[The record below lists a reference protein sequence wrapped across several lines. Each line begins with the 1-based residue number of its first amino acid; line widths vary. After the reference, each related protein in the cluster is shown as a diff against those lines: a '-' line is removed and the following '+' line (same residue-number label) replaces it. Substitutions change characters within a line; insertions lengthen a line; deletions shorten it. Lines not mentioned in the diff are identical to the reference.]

1 MKAFEHLVDKL
12 RDDGHHVKESGTGR
26 AVAQCPAHED
36 RSPSLALTA
45 TETKVLA
52 FCHAGC
58 ETEDVLSALG
68 LVTRD
73 LFNEPRTRYDYADP
87 SGTVLRSVARTYD
100 NTGTKK
106 TFRPAGGD
114 VKAAILYRLPQVVE
128 AVKAGTTVYLVEGEE
143 DVHALEAVG
152 LVATTGPQGANSVGK
167 VDFTPLKDAVVVAV
181 VDKDD
186 AGKRWANAVEEKVG
200 KIARALS
207 FVEAATGKDAAD
219 HIAADHGVEDF
230 VELEVEDASPL
241 RRARITWA
249 SQIEP
254 EPVVWAWETDNVG
267 RIPSGSL
274 SIAAGREGT
283 GKSSFGIWKAAHIT
297 KGTLPGA
304 YFGTPRRVFY
314 VAVEDS
320 WKYTLVPRLMAAGAD
335 LSMIGRFEV
344 VSMDEDELTLS
355 LPADNAL
362 LEREVRRHEVA
373 LVVID
378 PLMSVIGEK
387 IDTHREREVRS
398 ALDPLAKIADRTN
411 SIFLGI
417 AHFNK
422 GGGSD
427 AASLIT
433 GSGAFKNVPRTV
445 FGFARDESDESGSRV
460 MSQVKNSLG
469 RDDLPSLSYVIESA
483 EVQTKKGVALT
494 GRFTF
499 TGESDRTVAEILRD
513 SRRDPDDM
521 EEAKDAAS
529 WIREYLASMGGEAPA
544 KDVLAAGKAIGYT
557 EKTLKNARRK
567 VASTVKSGNTTGS
580 AWSWILPEGHS
591 EGPEGPTNQTPGPSG
606 PSPGP
611 SALPDVT
618 NVTDRTC
625 EVCGQ
630 PLEPGQVRHGPC
642 YWKALQRDRV
652 DAANDKA
659 RRSA

>member
-1 MKAFEHLVDKL
+1 MTAFERLVDKL
-12 RDDGHHVKESGTGR
+12 RDDGHHVKESGTSK

-36 RSPSLALTA
+36 RSPSLSLTA
-45 TETKVLA
+45 TETKVLVH
-52 FCHAGC
+52 CHAGC

-73 LFNEPRTRYDYADP
+73 LFNEPRTRYDYADQA
-87 SGTVLRSVARTYD
+87 GTVLRSVARTYD
-100 NTGTKK
+100 SAGVKK

-128 AVKAGTTVYLVEGEE
+128 AVQAGTTVYLVEGEE

-152 LVATTGPQGANSVGK
+152 LVATTGPQGANSIRK
-167 VDFTPLKDAVVVAV
+167 VDFTPLKSAVVVAV
-181 VDKDD
+181 IDKDD
-186 AGKRWANAVEEKVG
+186 AGKKWAATVEEKLRDKV
-200 KIARALS
+200 KMLT
-207 FVEAATGKDAAD
+207 FVEASTGKDAAD
-219 HIAADHGVEDF
+219 HIAAGHGIEDF
-230 VELEVEDASPL
+230 VELEVEEEVAL
-241 RRARITWA
+241 RRARVTWA
-249 SQIEP
+249 SEIEP
-254 EPVVWAWETDNVG
+254 EPVVWAWESDDGNG
-267 RIPSGSL
+267 RVPSGSL

-283 GKSSFGIWKAAHIT
+283 GKSSFGIWLAAHIT

-320 WKYTLVPRLMAAGAD
+320 WKHTLVPRLMAAGAD
-335 LSMIGRFEV
+335 LSRVGRFDV
-344 VSMDEDELTLS
+344 VAHDDDELTLS
-355 LPADNAL
+355 LPTDNVL
-362 LEREVRRHEVA
+362 LEREVRRNEVA

-398 ALDPLAKIADRTN
+398 ALDPLAKLADRSE

-433 GSGAFKNVPRTV
+433 GSGAFKNVPRSV

-469 RDDLPSLSYVIESA
+469 RDDLPSLSYVIESFDV
-483 EVQTKKGVALT
+483 ETKKGIATT
-494 GRFTF
+494 GKFTF
-499 TGESDRTVAEILRD
+499 TGESDKSVAEILRD
-513 SRRDPDDM
+513 SRRDPDDV

-529 WIREYLASMGGEAPA
+529 WIRDYLASVGGEAPA
-544 KDVLAAGKAIGYT
+544 KDVLDAGKAVGYT

-591 EGPEGPTNQTPGPSG
+591 EGPEGPTNETPGPSG
-606 PSPGP
+606 PSTGP
-611 SALPDVT
+611 SALHGI
-618 NVTDRTC
+618 TDRTC

-630 PLEPGQVRHGPC
+630 PLEPGQVRHGAC
-642 YWKALQRDRV
+642 YWEALQRDRIT
-652 DAANDKA
+652 AATDKA